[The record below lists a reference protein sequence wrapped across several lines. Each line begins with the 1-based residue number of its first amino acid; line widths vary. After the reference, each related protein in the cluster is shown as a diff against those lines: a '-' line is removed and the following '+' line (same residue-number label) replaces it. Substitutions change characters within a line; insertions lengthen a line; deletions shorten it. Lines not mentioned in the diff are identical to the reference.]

1 MIYAKFNST
10 VTNVITNSVTQWD
23 YGRTLRIDGLNLPTA
38 IRIDFC
44 ISGEQTTT
52 SRIGTT
58 KDNVTDVVIP
68 DSLLEQSQT
77 IVAYVYLNDTT
88 TGKTVRTITIPVVA
102 RPQPE
107 EHDTP
112 ESKELFAETI
122 GLVNE
127 IADRVED
134 AETATKSYSESA
146 KESLESTQRIAEAF
160 NETASKAVDNVN
172 NAGASQI
179 EDIIATKT
187 ESVEAVKTE
196 SNTQLEQIQKAGE
209 NIVEAASIAEQNV
222 KNVLANA
229 IKGHLNCEVVT
240 ADDVST
246 VEHEMVVKVECPDGV
261 DPTTVSV
268 TKYANNLF
276 DESQLPYEKTTVNG
290 VECYDLVKSATSDY
304 IYVNSGKRPV
314 TISYFAN
321 SDSGSATIELTDYE
335 GNIHY
340 QASYS
345 VDGFGFRKNTIQN
358 GIKCLRFLN
367 WGHAY
372 AYGFMINLGTIPMDY
387 EPYKGTEH
395 KPSSDGTVSG
405 VMSISPNMTILT
417 DTEGVE
423 IDCEYIVDTK
433 TYIDRKFAE
442 LQK

>member
-240 ADDVST
+240 
-246 VEHEMVVKVECPDGV
+246 
-261 DPTTVSV
+261 
-268 TKYANNLF
+268 KYANNLF